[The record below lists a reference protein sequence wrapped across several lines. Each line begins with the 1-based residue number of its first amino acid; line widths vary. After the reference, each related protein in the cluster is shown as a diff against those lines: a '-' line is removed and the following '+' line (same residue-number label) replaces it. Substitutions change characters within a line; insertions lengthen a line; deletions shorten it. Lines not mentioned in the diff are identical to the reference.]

1 MTLATSGRGP
11 LAALS
16 AFASQVHPVFML
28 PPLSSSLFGGLLA
41 ASLGTATF
49 VPRVAA
55 VHLVAAFFA
64 LYTAHVKDGYVDFYA
79 RGEDDD
85 HPLTARGCRVAL
97 AGASVAFFACVG
109 LVWYLVGP
117 VAALITL
124 PGWLI
129 GFNHAP
135 RLDMH
140 PVSATAGYPTG
151 IAFALLGGY
160 YVQATTLSPT
170 VLALAVVF
178 LLVLSGIKV
187 IDDSKDYDYDQSIGK
202 RTAAVAIGPEAAYR
216 AAYALMATGQ
226 RRRRAGRLRAR
237 RRGRPPGRPG
247 TRDETA
253 HSRLVSVPRRPRR
266 RGVVPAARVST
277 CPTARLNEPVSRA
290 ERQHPPV
297 EITRRLPRREWR
309 TRPTGGPPGGR
320 RASTRARRRS
330 TPRG

>member
-1 MTLATSGRGP
+1 MAMATAGRGP
-11 LAALS
+11 LAAIR

-49 VPRVAA
+49 DGRVAA
-55 VHLVAAFFA
+55 VHVVAAFFA

-97 AGASVAFFACVG
+97 AGASVAFFACAA
-109 LVWYLVGP
+109 LVWWLVSP
-117 VAALITL
+117 LAALITL
-124 PGWLI
+124 PGWLV

-170 VLALAVVF
+170 VLALAGVF
-178 LLVLSGIKV
+178 LVVLSGIKV
-187 IDDSKDYDYDQSIGK
+187 IDDSKDYDYDRSIGK
-202 RTAAVAIGPEAAYR
+202 RTAAVAIGPDAAYR
-216 AAYALMATGQ
+216 AAYALMATGMVAVLVMAVGLEGVPPSAVGAPVVFALVAVAA
-226 RRRRAGRLRAR
+226 RRADPELATKLLI
-237 RRGRPPGRPG
+237 RGSYLFLAVLVGAVWFRP
-247 TRDETA
+247 
-253 HSRLVSVPRRPRR
+253 LV
-266 RGVVPAARVST
+266 
-277 CPTARLNEPVSRA
+277 
-290 ERQHPPV
+290 
-297 EITRRLPRREWR
+297 
-309 TRPTGGPPGGR
+309 
-320 RASTRARRRS
+320 
-330 TPRG
+330 